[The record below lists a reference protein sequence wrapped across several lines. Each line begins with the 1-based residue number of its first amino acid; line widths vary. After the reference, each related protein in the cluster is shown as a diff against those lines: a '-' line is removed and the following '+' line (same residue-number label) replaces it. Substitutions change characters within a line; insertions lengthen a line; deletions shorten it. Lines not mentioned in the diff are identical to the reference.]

1 MNFLLLLFLLIFN
14 LNGADFSKKS
24 TINPLLVQDGDI
36 KYWSPIYGLK
46 IEDYYKTSFI
56 AKLKM
61 SGIDRQYATIRGL
74 IIDMEEYGID
84 SSSIKA
90 LDITTQK
97 YINAQNC
104 FFVVKSR
111 VIGTMGKISY
121 LAFQN
126 KQDAF
131 NFIKQYRGKII
142 SFNKALILAKSFLK
156 SDIKRVKKQKDK
168 LDYIRGAKIYN
179 QVCDK
184 NKIIP
189 DDYLEIN
196 ELKADIVLNNF
207 CIPLKEKN
215 LQAVS
220 LYIWDLLREN
230 ELEDKEIEG
239 QVITK
244 EDEKCPVC
252 GMFTYKYPRWAAQ
265 IFYEDGE
272 NKIHY
277 SFDGVKDLMKF
288 YFNSQKWGKYPIAK
302 QKNIVKILVT
312 DYYSQKGIDGRKAF
326 YVIRSDIYGPMGNEL
341 IPFELEGDAQ
351 TFKNDHYGKRVIKFS
366 DILEKEVYRLDSNE

>member
-1 MNFLLLLFLLIFN
+1 MNFLLLLSLLIFN

-24 TINPLLVQDGDI
+24 TINPLLVQNGDI

-84 SSSIKA
+84 STSIKA
-90 LDITTQK
+90 LNITTQK

-126 KQDAF
+126 KKNAL

-156 SDIKRVKKQKDK
+156 SDIKRVKKQKNK

-179 QVCDK
+179 QVCKK

-196 ELKADIVLNNF
+196 ELKADIVLNHL

-230 ELEDKEIEG
+230 ELEDKEIER

-341 IPFELEGDAQ
+341 IPFELESDAQ
-351 TFKNDHYGKRVIKFS
+351 TFKNDHYGKKVIKFS

>member
-1 MNFLLLLFLLIFN
+1 LNFLLLLFLLIFN

-84 SSSIKA
+84 STSIKA

-179 QVCDK
+179 QVCEK
-184 NKIIP
+184 NKIIS

-196 ELKADIVLNNF
+196 ELKADIVLNHL